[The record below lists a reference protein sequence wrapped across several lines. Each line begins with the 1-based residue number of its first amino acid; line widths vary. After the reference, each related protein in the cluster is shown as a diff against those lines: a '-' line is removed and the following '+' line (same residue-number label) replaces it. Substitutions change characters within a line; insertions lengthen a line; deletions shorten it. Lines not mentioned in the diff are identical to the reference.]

1 MTGGLASFMSGAHL
15 LFVLP
20 YHCRPVLAARGCAVY
35 QTGKHA

>member
-1 MTGGLASFMSGAHL
+1 MIWAYL

-35 QTGKHA
+35 QTIEHA